1 MKMLYFLHK
10 NYFKHSRFE
19 PKGGASL
26 KQQNA
31 KKNGEGVVKGRKAK
45 KKADSEKAL
54 RKALDA
60 CLKNGCSVAEV
71 EDIFSKCVKNLN
83 K

>member
-1 MKMLYFLHK
+1 MK
-10 NYFKHSRFE
+10 
-19 PKGGASL
+19 
-26 KQQNA
+26 
-31 KKNGEGVVKGRKAK
+31 KKMRKAK

-54 RKALDA
+54 RKAFDA